1 MALLNKGLTM
11 IHFDET
17 YYLQKRLG
25 QYAHED
31 INLMQMEHACL
42 YCENQ
47 TLNALEKHLSKRR
60 QKGVTFIG
68 NGNYHY
74 VSYILLKEIT
84 KPFTLVLFDNHTDLA
99 QEEQEH
105 KLLSCGSWV
114 SFALRKVRQ
123 LQQVVIIGPTSLTS
137 HQLHEPRTTI
147 YPFNGKHLYSMN
159 SILSSIITQNIYIS
173 IDKDVLSTSE
183 VETNWD
189 QGVMRLNTLA
199 HFLKFLLAEKEV
211 EGVDICGETLVSP
224 VTAFL
229 PDFQKIVRKNEYA
242 NMRIL
247 QECLKSAGK
256 QTKGA

>member
-17 YYLQKRLG
+17 YYLQKRLS

-31 INLMQMEHACL
+31 INLLQMEQANL

-47 TLNALEKHLSKRR
+47 TLYALQNHLNKRR

-68 NGNYHY
+68 SGNYHY
-74 VSYILLKEIT
+74 VSYILLKEIK

-99 QEEQEH
+99 LEEQEH

-114 SFALRKVRQ
+114 SFALKNVRQ
-123 LQQVVIIGPTSLTS
+123 LQQVVMIGPTSLTS
-137 HQLHEPRTTI
+137 HQLQEPRITI
-147 YPFNGKHLYSMN
+147 YPFNGKHQYCMN
-159 SILSSIITQNIYIS
+159 SLLSSITTQNIYIS

-183 VETNWD
+183 AETNWD
-189 QGVMRLNTLA
+189 QGVMRLNTLTY
-199 HFLKFLLAEKEV
+199 FLKFFLAEKEV
-211 EGVDICGETLVSP
+211 EGVDICGESKVSP
-224 VTAFL
+224 ASAFL
-229 PDFQKIVRKNEYA
+229 PDFQKIIRKNEYA

-247 QECLKSAGK
+247 QECLKTVGN